1 MTCNNVIYIF
11 FKISLHESVLNVRYK
26 NRKGWYNHRFRLD
39 LVLYEKDFLILISNQ
54 LQYRAQN
61 IKILAIGIRS
71 SKSNTGI
78 NYNIDCTKG

>member
-1 MTCNNVIYIF
+1 MQLCDLHF
-11 FKISLHESVLNVRYK
+11 FQISLHESVLNVRYK

-54 LQYRAQN
+54 YRAQN

>member
-1 MTCNNVIYIF
+1 MTCNYVIYIF

-39 LVLYEKDFLILISNQ
+39 LVLYEKDFLILISDK
-54 LQYRAQN
+54 YRAQN

>member
-54 LQYRAQN
+54 YRAQN

>member
-1 MTCNNVIYIF
+1 MTCNYVIYIF

-54 LQYRAQN
+54 YRAQN